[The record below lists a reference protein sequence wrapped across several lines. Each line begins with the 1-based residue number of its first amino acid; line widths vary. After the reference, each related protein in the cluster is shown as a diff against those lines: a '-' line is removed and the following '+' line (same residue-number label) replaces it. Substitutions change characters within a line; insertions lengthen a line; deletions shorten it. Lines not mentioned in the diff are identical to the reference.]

1 MLNIIKSLASG
12 SKAPHQT
19 TPFPKMRNVVLDIMD
34 EGRRK
39 NTIHLPFD
47 ADATAM
53 LIELER
59 INAGRASRITLTSYI
74 AKALADTVAEDPRM
88 QAYRK
93 GTELVIFRDVDVSV
107 MIERKVEGTRM
118 PVPYIVRAVNDQG
131 LTALDATLLAART
144 MPLYTDNGPLS
155 KLEAT
160 FFALPRVIRK
170 IVWFFIR
177 RDPHLFRQVAGT
189 VGLTSLPS
197 QLPLRAIGMP
207 ITPMTLTLL
216 VGAISPRLQL
226 RDGQIIEKKII
237 QMNLSADHD
246 IIDGAQMMRFIE
258 RLKKRLHDGTMSV

>member
-1 MLNIIKSLASG
+1 MLNIIKSLVSG

-93 GTELVIFRDVDVSV
+93 GNELVIFRDVDVSV

-160 FFALPRVIRK
+160 FFSLPRVIRK